1 MQTMPLGRNS
11 TPSCTARLGREL
23 QTPQP
28 AIIGA
33 LQPEQH
39 RGTDTEP
46 KACSAAHMLVAL
58 AGRTKQAREFDAGFA
73 NAGA

>member
-1 MQTMPLGRNS
+1 MPLGAKQH
-11 TPSCTARLGREL
+11 TECTARLGREL

-39 RGTDTEP
+39 RGTDTRTQSLFSRP
-46 KACSAAHMLVAL
+46 QCFRG
-58 AGRTKQAREFDAGFA
+58 AGRAHYQQAREFDAGLR
-73 NAGA
+73 